1 MAMRRQKTPARDATV
16 TYEDDGGIFYKE
28 GSVRRKAPVR
38 ADDIMRA
45 YRNTSF
51 VRGMTKRAHEA
62 YASRNKGVVVHADMD
77 DSPRQDRQ
85 MSL

>member
-1 MAMRRQKTPARDATV
+1 MSV
-16 TYEDDGGIFYKE
+16 TYDDDGGIFYKE

-38 ADDIMRA
+38 AEDIMRA

-51 VRGMTKRAHEA
+51 VRDMTKRAHDA
-62 YASRNKGVVVHADMD
+62 YASRNKGVVVHAEID
-77 DSPRQDRQ
+77 DNPRQDRQ